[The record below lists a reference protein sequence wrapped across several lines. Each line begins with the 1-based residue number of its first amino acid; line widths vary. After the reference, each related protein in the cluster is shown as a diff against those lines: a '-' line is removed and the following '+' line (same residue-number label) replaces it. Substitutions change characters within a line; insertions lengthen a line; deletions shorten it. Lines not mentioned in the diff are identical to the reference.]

1 MKSRL
6 LSRLRPHWLTW
17 TVLTTASLLLGGTA
31 AYAASGSWQSTAVP
45 AGVAARPTTAR
56 TAGAWPTAGRP
67 TSYTVP
73 STAPGA
79 ARTGGRGG
87 MMGSNGGGG
96 SMMDTR
102 TWLAGNGVQVTT
114 IPAARARAD
123 TAAGPNGLHTGEVM
137 QFSDNFY
144 VELKDTSGA
153 SATEVMVDPA
163 TGAVFTEFGPAMMWT
178 TGTAPYAVSA
188 DRASSIA
195 NAWLQANAAGQ
206 TVGMADVFP
215 GHYTMDTVSTGN
227 TVGMLSV
234 NATTGAVWYHTWHG
248 TFIAKEDA

>member
-1 MKSRL
+1 MSSPNSTGLKSR
-6 LSRLRPHWLTW
+6 WLPW
-17 TVLTTASLLLGGTA
+17 TVLVTASLLLVGSA
-31 AYAASGSWQSTAVP
+31 AYAASSTWQSAAVP
-45 AGVAARPTTAR
+45 GSAAARPTTAR
-56 TAGAWPTAGRP
+56 TAAAGPTAGQP

-79 ARTGGRGG
+79 ARTAGRGG
-87 MMGSNGGGG
+87 MMGSHGGGG

-123 TAAGPNGLHTGEVM
+123 AAASPSGLHTGEVM

-144 VELKDTSGA
+144 VELKDASGA
-153 SATEVMVDPA
+153 SATEVLVDPA

-178 TGTAPYAVSA
+178 TGSAPYAVSS
-188 DRASSIA
+188 DRATSIA
-195 NAWLQANAAGQ
+195 NDWLRTNATGQ
-206 TVGMADVFP
+206 TVGTTDAFP
-215 GHYTMDTVSTGN
+215 GHYTMDTVSGGN

-248 TFIAKEDA
+248 TYIAKEDA

>member
-1 MKSRL
+1 MSGRH
-6 LSRLRPHWLTW
+6 LSGLRSHWVPW
-17 TVLTTASLLLGGTA
+17 TVLVTASLLLVGSA
-31 AYAASGSWQSTAVP
+31 AYAASSTWQSTSVP
-45 AGVAARPTTAR
+45 GTAAARPTTAR
-56 TAGAWPTAGRP
+56 TAGAWPTAGQP

-79 ARTGGRGG
+79 ARTAGRGG
-87 MMGSNGGGG
+87 MMGANRGG

-102 TWLAGNGVQVTT
+102 TWLTGNGVQVTT
-114 IPAARARAD
+114 ISAARARA
-123 TAAGPNGLHTGEVM
+123 TAAASPNGLHTGEVM
-137 QFSDNFY
+137 QFSDSFY
-144 VELKDTSGA
+144 VELKDASGA
-153 SATEVMVDPA
+153 SAGEVLVDPA

-178 TGTAPYAVSA
+178 TGSAPYAVSS
-188 DRASSIA
+188 DRATAIA

-206 TVGMADVFP
+206 TVGMTDVFP
-215 GHYTMDTVSTGN
+215 GHYTMDTVSAGN